1 MARIQREG
9 APAPQQSPA
18 PTPAQPTRAAEMP
31 DDMATISLADS
42 PGASGPAVPQ
52 IMPSPPFLLFWHPRR
67 WHVQAGRLVPALA
80 KRAVLAGISGS
91 KSTGRGD
98 AVKVDASAM
107 FSRATAR
114 GWTPIRQDVDGPGTS
129 YLRRPKGTS
138 AWLSRWER
146 TYVGSTVI
154 DADEDG
160 YTQWLESL
168 VKRGEIPEPT
178 MSVLEQVAADLRDK
192 LARAQNAVRVSPSES
207 VMVERYTADLAVVN
221 AEIARRRKSAIP
233 AEAEIAT
240 LDV

>member
-1 MARIQREG
+1 MARINRPTDPAPQAAPQ
-9 APAPQQSPA
+9 APAPA
-18 PTPAQPTRAAEMP
+18 RVADDMP
-31 DDMATISLADS
+31 EDMATISLADS
-42 PGASGPAVPQ
+42 PGASGPSVPQ
-52 IMPSPPFLLFWHPRR
+52 IMPSPPFLFFWHPRR
-67 WHVQAGRLVPALA
+67 WHVQAGRLVPALS

-98 AVKVDASAM
+98 QVKVDASAM

-168 VKRGEIPEPT
+168 VQRGEIPAPT
-178 MSVLEQVAADLRDK
+178 LSVLEQVAADLRDK
-192 LARAQNAVRVSPSES
+192 LSRAQNAVRVSPSEGI
-207 VMVERYTADLAVVN
+207 MVDRYTADLKVVN
-221 AEIARRRKSAIP
+221 AEIARRRASAVP